1 MFDEVLQF
9 LREQDDR
16 LNLDVTSCGES
27 SPHPDPGLLLICAW
41 LGRMEPLIL
50 RGSAC
55 CFLVPSRSSEGQGP
69 GGLPQG
75 LTLRCL
81 SNESLRGKTF
91 PHSLHFLRILFL
103 FGFSLCNLF
112 VCFLRLLGSVVS
124 YWQISHL
131 RSVLGFTTPLCILM

>member
-9 LREQDDR
+9 LQEQDDR
-16 LNLDVTSCGES
+16 LNRDVTSCGES

-75 LTLRCL
+75 LT
-81 SNESLRGKTF
+81 SEG
-91 PHSLHFLRILFL
+91 HF
-103 FGFSLCNLF
+103 
-112 VCFLRLLGSVVS
+112 
-124 YWQISHL
+124 
-131 RSVLGFTTPLCILM
+131 